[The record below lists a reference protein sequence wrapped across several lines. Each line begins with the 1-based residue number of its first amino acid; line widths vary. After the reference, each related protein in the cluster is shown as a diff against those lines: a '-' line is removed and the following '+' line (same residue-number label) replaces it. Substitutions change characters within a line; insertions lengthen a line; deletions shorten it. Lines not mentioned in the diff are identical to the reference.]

1 MEMQDYSKDENI
13 LEKFGRD
20 VTEDVKAGKIDP
32 VIGREEEILRI
43 VKILARKTKNNP
55 ILIGQPGVGKT
66 AIIEGLATRIVKE
79 DVPENLKGCH
89 IY

>member
-43 VKILARKTKNNP
+43 VKILARKTK
-55 ILIGQPGVGKT
+55 ITQ
-66 AIIEGLATRIVKE
+66 
-79 DVPENLKGCH
+79 
-89 IY
+89 Y

>member
-66 AIIEGLATRIVKE
+66 AIIEGLATA
-79 DVPENLKGCH
+79 
-89 IY
+89 YS